1 MRTRAGAARLP
12 RRVDEFGAARRPG
25 GVAQAETIDDLGP
38 GQLLA
43 YDGEHGVSAL
53 LAGDFA
59 SDHDPMVDAFDT
71 HAQLVGP
78 GVVRDRLL
86 DPLVRVLVV
95 LHAAVTLTGI
105 S

>member
-1 MRTRAGAARLP
+1 MRTHAGAARLP
-12 RRVDEFGAARRPG
+12 GRVDEFGAARRSG
-25 GVAQAETIDDLGP
+25 GVAQAEMVDDLGP

-43 YDGEHGVSAL
+43 YDGEHGVAAL

-59 SDHDPMVDAFDT
+59 SDHNPMVDAFDA

-78 GVVRDRLL
+78 SIVRDRLL
-86 DPLVRVLVV
+86 DPLVRVLVA